1 MERPQ
6 ACPRG
11 QSPHPLQMIEVA
23 AHKFASQGKSRVW
36 ERRAQFTTLEVVPLW
51 WLSHRHCS
59 GSLPRSA
66 PPSLSFHTPV
76 PDWHM
81 LRAGLSLSITNG
93 VAGPAL
99 VVLIV
104 MARCLCTITT
114 WKLWKSKGLLFTV
127 PGNYTAHLGL
137 HQKVPGR
144 KRERVCVRACDSAFT
159 GVKREGLT
167 FGGLILYWWI

>member
-1 MERPQ
+1 
-6 ACPRG
+6 
-11 QSPHPLQMIEVA
+11 MIEVA
-23 AHKFASQGKSRVW
+23 AHKFTSQGKSRVW

-66 PPSLSFHTPV
+66 PPSLSSHTPIH
-76 PDWHM
+76 DWHV
-81 LRAGLSLSITNG
+81 LCAGLSLSITSG

-104 MARCLCTITT
+104 IARCLFTITT
-114 WKLWKSKGLLFTV
+114 RKLWKSKGLLFTV

-137 HQKVPGR
+137 HHKVTGR
-144 KRERVCVRACDSAFT
+144 KRERVCVRAWDSAFT
-159 GVKREGLT
+159 GVKCEGLT